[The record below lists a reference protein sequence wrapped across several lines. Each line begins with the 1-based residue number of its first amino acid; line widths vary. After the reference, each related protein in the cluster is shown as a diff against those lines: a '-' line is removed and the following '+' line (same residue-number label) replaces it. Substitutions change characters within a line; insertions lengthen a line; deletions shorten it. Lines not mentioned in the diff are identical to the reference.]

1 MIHAREVRRGTFER
15 PNGEL
20 LMSIRNYKDL
30 LVWQR
35 GIDLAVAAYR
45 CTRTFPP
52 DERYSLTQQI
62 RRAACS
68 IPSNIAEGQGRYH
81 RPEFLHHLSYARG
94 SLQELETELII
105 AERLEFSFGIAP
117 EIMQGHCDEVS
128 RMLAGL
134 RRSLV

>member
-1 MIHAREVRRGTFER
+1 
-15 PNGEL
+15 
-20 LMSIRNYKDL
+20 MSIRNYKDL

-52 DERYSLTQQI
+52 GERYSLTQQI

-68 IPSNIAEGQGRYH
+68 IPSNIAEGQGRHH

-105 AERLEFSFGIAP
+105 ADRLEFSFAIAP
-117 EIMQGHCDEVS
+117 EIMQHHCDEVGK
-128 RMLAGL
+128 MLAGL
-134 RRSLV
+134 RRSLE

>member
-1 MIHAREVRRGTFER
+1 
-15 PNGEL
+15 
-20 LMSIRNYKDL
+20 MSIRNYKDL

-45 CTRTFPP
+45 CTRAFPRE
-52 DERYSLTQQI
+52 ERYCLTQQI
-62 RRAACS
+62 RRAAIS

-94 SLQELETELII
+94 SLQELETQLII
-105 AERLEFSFGIAP
+105 ADRLEFSIGIAP
-117 EIMQGHCDEVS
+117 EIMQGRCDEVS

-134 RRSLV
+134 RRSLE